1 MRERIAEPEV
11 RIHSPPAMSLR
22 TIGSGAIVQRI
33 HPQHRN
39 PKRCEHGL
47 TRELS
52 GWVRSAVTHRPDQA
66 ASHQGRA
73 VGAASAWRNRR
84 FESVP
89 SSGESPRLTQ
99 TRPLQVENRG
109 FRAAVR
115 ARLAA
120 LSAEERLALVQPGIV
135 VLGQVRVC
143 DSQWARM
150 LILCARAKSTGSAK
164 QAADAGPFT
173 WAGRSRSAS
182 KTSR

>member
-1 MRERIAEPEV
+1 VIEQPVEHRCSRHRVAGKGLIPRPDGRTVIRAVAGFGEP
-11 RIHSPPAMSLR
+11 I
-22 TIGSGAIVQRI
+22 
-33 HPQHRN
+33 
-39 PKRCEHGL
+39 
-47 TRELS
+47 ELS